1 MLSIN
6 KDQKRNKVIEKR
18 LLTKKD
24 FLELSKNMY
33 KMLKNKDY
41 HITEKLINTHTKALK
56 QMKVNELREL
66 FKLTHSIDGNFKDM
80 RGNCFSCLTSL
91 RHDYTSK
98 FDKNYCIDCL

>member
-24 FLELSKNMY
+24 FLNMSFDFGVRKY
-33 KMLKNKDY
+33 GLAEIKK
-41 HITEKLINTHTKALK
+41 
-56 QMKVNELREL
+56 MKVSELREL

-98 FDKNYCIDCL
+98 FDKKYCIDCL

>member
-18 LLTKKD
+18 LLNKKD
-24 FLELSKNMY
+24 FLKIASRDPDLNIDN
-33 KMLKNKDY
+33 LKK
-41 HITEKLINTHTKALK
+41 
-56 QMKVNELREL
+56 MKVNELRKL

-98 FDKNYCIDCL
+98 FDKNYCLDCL